1 MDYNEFQQ
9 EHIDFERSSFDFRG
23 FLFNAINLWKY
34 VVLFIVMALLVAY
47 FINLRQ
53 QNVYRLDSLI
63 SIENEQNPFF
73 TANTSISFN
82 WGGVSGKVGK
92 VLTTIKTRSH
102 NELVVDSL
110 QFYMQYLKEG
120 KYHMIDIYKK
130 APFTFVLQK
139 ELPQLLNKKIG
150 IRILDAESFEVFTD
164 FEGGLYK
171 GQRYATKV
179 VNNIVTSENQTVQ
192 RFLFNQDITLPFLNG
207 KLVLKP
213 NSNVEQGA
221 VFYLKFLNFDAV
233 VNNFKNLIQVNS
245 VNKTSASIL
254 KLSLTGPNKSKIVDY
269 LNCTS
274 AILSSTELKRKNL
287 YATNTIK
294 FIDSTLARVS
304 NSLQDVT
311 AEMNAFRRKNKVFDV
326 DDEIIQVSVQLK
338 DFDKEK
344 QVIQSK
350 LNYLNSLETYL
361 NTKTDYTMIAAPT
374 SVGIEESNILSSV
387 GKITNL
393 AIQRQNLEYTA
404 KEGNVLFKD
413 LDRQIDA
420 EKNVLLETLQS
431 TKSTINI
438 QLNSI
443 NKNIIKLESELSNLP
458 EDQQEY
464 LKIQRKLD
472 ISRESYDVYQSK
484 RGEAAIVKAA
494 NVSDIIIID
503 EAKDIGAGLIGPNKN
518 LNYMLALMIGFFTP
532 MFFIFINYLLDNTI
546 HGSEDVER
554 LSRIPIL
561 GLVGKYK
568 YHNNLVVF
576 EKPKSSVAESFRA
589 IRSSLQFLYSKQ
601 QGDLG
606 RTLMVTSSVS
616 GEGKTFCSINLATA
630 YASSGKKNN
639 FTWFRFEKTENC

>member
-1 MDYNEFQQ
+1 MFT
-9 EHIDFERSSFDFRG
+9 
-23 FLFNAINLWKY
+23 
-34 VVLFIVMALLVAY
+34 V
-47 FINLRQ
+47 
-53 QNVYRLDSLI
+53 LDSLI

-213 NSNVEQGA
+213 NFNLEQGA
-221 VFYLKFLNFDAV
+221 EFYLKFLNFDAV

-350 LNYLNSLETYL
+350 LNYLNSLERYL

-503 EAKDIGAGLIGPNKN
+503 EAKDIGARP
-518 LNYMLALMIGFFTP
+518 Y
-532 MFFIFINYLLDNTI
+532 
-546 HGSEDVER
+546 
-554 LSRIPIL
+554 
-561 GLVGKYK
+561 
-568 YHNNLVVF
+568 
-576 EKPKSSVAESFRA
+576 
-589 IRSSLQFLYSKQ
+589 RS
-601 QGDLG
+601 
-606 RTLMVTSSVS
+606 
-616 GEGKTFCSINLATA
+616 
-630 YASSGKKNN
+630 
-639 FTWFRFEKTENC
+639 

>member
-9 EHIDFERSSFDFRG
+9 EHIDSERSSFDFRG

-34 VVLFIVMALLVAY
+34 IVLFIVMALLVAY

-171 GQRYATKV
+171 GQFYATKV

-221 VFYLKFLNFDAV
+221 LFYLKFLNFDSV

-254 KLSLTGPNKSKIVDY
+254 KLSLTGSNKSKIVDY

-443 NKNIIKLESELSNLP
+443 NKNIIKLESELSKLP

-472 ISRESYDVYQSK
+472 ISRESFDVYQSK

-532 MFFIFINYLLDNTI
+532 MFLIFINYLLDNTI

-568 YHNNLVVF
+568 YL
-576 EKPKSSVAESFRA
+576 
-589 IRSSLQFLYSKQ
+589 SL
-601 QGDLG
+601 
-606 RTLMVTSSVS
+606 
-616 GEGKTFCSINLATA
+616 IHI
-630 YASSGKKNN
+630 
-639 FTWFRFEKTENC
+639 